1 MNSVLSNTLANS
13 AESVTHKF
21 NLSCPDGV
29 ATAVQDLMTLG
40 FGPLPV
46 APAQDP
52 HEYPLKK
59 GGKVVY
65 QADGVTPKPLFNG
78 KNPSYIARNGKPRT
92 VAHTRYR
99 SNLPTTAELETWF
112 RDPSVGLGTNG
123 GCWLDFDL
131 KNFDSPEHL
140 DQTVAPIIDRAAWV
154 ERTQSGGY
162 RVAVALGEKP
172 EFTNFGLGDVA
183 HAGEL
188 RFDGGFVVLA
198 PTVGEHGEYKRL
210 KFGEPLKVVTVQEL
224 GIYPSKPARATT
236 EPPAPTPLPDPPR
249 PVAPTPSGGG
259 LRLEPFA
266 SKKIAA
272 IIQGKFTND
281 KSDDLVKVAR
291 ELYGWENIARAEGI
305 AVDSADSV
313 IYAVAEAAGV
323 ADKLERVLKGINRQE
338 CEPGLALA
346 QSPEACQ
353 NRLRKAAGKVAKEAR
368 KASQQTQDIQ
378 LDSEDTPGLVA
389 FKYLYENE
397 DYVRIG
403 DDSYK
408 WVGTHFER
416 QDERA
421 EKKRISGVLKRCVKE
436 SFNDKDGVIIT
447 RPFATAAKRNDAHQW
462 CLSEVPFI
470 QPDQVNPPGVNLK
483 NGVLTFEYGPTGPR
497 PKLLEH
503 SPERVYTYA
512 PQVAY
517 HPEAD
522 DTHCRRL
529 LEAISP
535 SYRAAVL
542 RVFAAALDLEA
553 VRKAKGR
560 VVRGLL
566 FSGSGANG
574 KDALREAFTYIFG
587 KSGITSCTID
597 DFHSYDQGRKFN
609 LASLVQSRINWA
621 SENRMGVNIDDIQS
635 LKQLITGDPLITEE
649 KFQQGQEFTPRCV
662 AIFSSN
668 DRAINL
674 TASLEAIATRYAIVP
689 FTKTFKTNP
698 KGPNELKADSRFKY
712 DLDWVKAE
720 VCPAMLNILIE
731 EFQNIFAEGI
741 DYSPFDAGMEEN
753 RVEANHLYRFSLDC
767 GLAEDPDSWVSNAEL
782 ETKLRS
788 WYIEEGILRIDSDTG
803 REKWEDDVRVGDP
816 WVKGAQQ
823 YKRRFQKIFPNIDS
837 YRTKDVRGIKGLKF
851 VDPAEI
857 ALLEC
862 QTWGEYCRA
871 NQLHGDQAIKA
882 AWGKLPLDQQ
892 TRLATLQPDITT
904 PPLGSEPEPL
914 PEDLVQ
920 AEVAILAE
928 AAEAGEVE
936 AMEHFSSLPEPH
948 KRQIWSAITPEIIPK
963 VKELAITY
971 KNATSRDNQ
980 SG

>member
-1 MNSVLSNTLANS
+1 MNSALKTTVSNS
-13 AESVTHKF
+13 DRPDTHKF
-21 NLSCPDGV
+21 SLSCSPAV
-29 ATAVQDLMTLG
+29 AAAVDELIAQG
-40 FGPLPV
+40 FSPLPV

-52 HEYPLKK
+52 HKYPLKK
-59 GGKVVY
+59 DGKIVY
-65 QADGVTPKPLFNG
+65 EEDGVTPKPLFNG
-78 KNPSYIARNGKPRT
+78 KNPSYIDSDGEPRT
-92 VAHTRYR
+92 VAHSRYR
-99 SNLPTTAELETWF
+99 SKLPIAAELKEWF
-112 RDPSVGLGTNG
+112 SHPDVGVGTNG
-123 GCWLDFDL
+123 GAWLDFDL
-131 KNFDSPEHL
+131 KNFNSPEHL
-140 DQTVAPIIDRAAWV
+140 DSVAAPILEQAQWV
-154 ERTQSGGY
+154 ERTQRGGY
-162 RVAVALGEKP
+162 RVAIAPEQKP
-172 EFTNFGLGDVA
+172 DFTNFGLGDVA

-188 RFDGGFVVLA
+188 LNGGGFVVLA
-198 PTVGEHGEYKRL
+198 PTKGEHGEYKRL
-210 KFGEPLKVVTVQEL
+210 KFGEPLKMATIEDL
-224 GIYPSKPARATT
+224 GIRPSRSTKATTT

-249 PVAPTPSGGG
+249 PATSAPGGG
-259 LRLEPFA
+259 VLRLEPFA

-272 IIQGKFTND
+272 IIQGKFSGD

-313 IYAVAEAAGV
+313 VYAVAEAAGV
-323 ADKLERVLKGINRQE
+323 EDKLERVLKGINRQE
-338 CEPGLALA
+338 CEPALA
-346 QSPEACQ
+346 FAQGLEACQ
-353 NRLRKAAGKVAKEAR
+353 NRLRKAAGKVAKDAK
-368 KASQQTQDIQ
+368 KASQKNQDIQ
-378 LDSEDTPGLVA
+378 LDSEDTPGLIA

-403 DDSYK
+403 DDFYK
-408 WVGTHFER
+408 WVGTYFER

-436 SFNDKDGVIIT
+436 VFGEKEVLTT
-447 RPFATAAKRNDAHQW
+447 RPFATAAKRNDAYSW
-462 CLSEVPFI
+462 CLSEVRFI
-470 QPDQVNPPGVNLK
+470 EPDEVNPPGVNLK
-483 NGVLTFEYGPTGPR
+483 NGVLIFEYGPSGPV
-497 PKLLEH
+497 PKLLDH
-503 SPERVYTYA
+503 SPDRVYTYA

-529 LEAISP
+529 LEAIGQG
-535 SYRAAVL
+535 YRTAVL

-597 DFHSYDQGRKFN
+597 DFHAYDQGRKFN

-674 TASLEAIATRYAIVP
+674 TASLEAIASRYAIVP

-720 VCPAMLNILIE
+720 VCPAMLNILIK
-731 EFQNIFAEGI
+731 EFQNIFKEGI
-741 DYSPFDAGMEEN
+741 DYSVFDAGMEEN

-767 GLAEDPDSWVSNAEL
+767 GLVEDPDSWVSNVDL
-782 ETKLRS
+782 EAKLRS
-788 WYIEEGILRIDSDTG
+788 WYIEEGILRIDGDTG

-851 VDPAEI
+851 VDPAEL

-862 QTWGEYCRA
+862 QTWGDYCRA
-871 NQLHGDQAIKA
+871 NQLHGDQAIRA
-882 AWGKLPLDQQ
+882 AWSKLTIEQQ
-892 TRLATLQPDITT
+892 SRLAALQPEVTT
-904 PPLGSEPEPL
+904 R
-914 PEDLVQ
+914 
-920 AEVAILAE
+920 AIS
-928 AAEAGEVE
+928 
-936 AMEHFSSLPEPH
+936 F
-948 KRQIWSAITPEIIPK
+948 
-963 VKELAITY
+963 
-971 KNATSRDNQ
+971 
-980 SG
+980 